1 MYKTQRYD
9 MVKYVNE
16 AGLLAGSEAT
26 PAVGES
32 LLLEPQVWESR
43 NLPGIGLWEGPDK
56 AACVL

>member
-1 MYKTQRYD
+1 